1 MNVCVDACFML
12 ALYDKKDGHHE
23 VATELFQQLFDS
35 ASHQLVV
42 PWPILY
48 ETVSTRMT
56 RRRESMEFLE
66 RDLTHL
72 RRQNRLLMLF
82 DRKMRE
88 QALGECFDE
97 LKRRGS
103 SYRALSLVDRVMR
116 LMLLNPKHRLH
127 ALITFN
133 RDDFEDVCVS
143 RKIRLIDSSDG

>member
-12 ALYDKKDGHHE
+12 ALYDKKDGHHA
-23 VATELFQQLFDS
+23 VATELFQKFFDAS
-35 ASHQLVV
+35 SHQLVV

-48 ETVSTRMT
+48 ETVSTRMA

-66 RDLTHL
+66 RDLIRL
-72 RRQNRLLMLF
+72 RMRNRLVMLF
-82 DRKMRE
+82 DRKLRE

-97 LKRRGS
+97 LKRPGS

-133 RDDFEDVCVS
+133 KDDFEDVCRS
-143 RKIRLIDSSDG
+143 RKIQLIDQSD